1 MKLKDSKVLET
12 VERERERE
20 SYTLVNKESF
30 IKYILNLKSEK
41 GSITVFVL
49 TTMLF
54 MLIVIFISYMTLMNK
69 NSAQI
74 REIERVQAEYESSAG
89 IENEMEQIYNEI
101 VDKEYQTG
109 LSISLYKET
118 GENYSVSEWTNQNIR
133 VVVNYS
139 GGAPDSELK
148 FFIDGKEVEYED
160 RYEITDNCT
169 IRAEYGNKK
178 QEVKVTR
185 IDKELPTVGITPN
198 GGVNYVMPTDGKA
211 KIRANLNASDSKSGV
226 DTLKYAWSNSNTTEP
241 TDWKDF
247 KNGEFVE
254 KTDCEKGNYYLWTNV
269 KDKAGNR
276 AERVKVSNVF
286 TVGDNTS
293 DANKIKL
300 TPDITEWTNG
310 NVKVTVEYGANL
322 IQNRKAGYGEA
333 NTANATSV
341 TVEKNGTVYAEAT
354 DIVGNK
360 VTASLEIKNIDKTK
374 PTITSI
380 TNPTNGNWSKDD
392 VKITLNGTDN
402 ESGIKEFQWYEN
414 GAWTTRE
421 LTTNGNTGTITYTV
435 ERDTSIRYR
444 VVDKAGNI
452 SDEKTTTLKIDKGL
466 PTVTITPNGGTNYVM
481 PTSGKATIRATLNA
495 SDSKSG
501 LNILQYAWSNSNTTE
516 PAAWTDFENGT
527 AVEKTDCTKGN
538 YYLWTNVKD
547 KAGNRAEEIKVSN
560 VFTVGD
566 NTLDANKIKLTPDI
580 TEWTNGNVKVTVEY
594 GANLTQNRKAGYGE
608 ANTANATSVTVEKNG
623 TVYAEA
629 TDIVGNKV
637 TASLEIKNID
647 KTKPTITSITNPTN
661 GNWSKDDVKITLN
674 GTDNESGIKEFQWYE
689 NGAWTT
695 RALTTSGNTG
705 TITYTVDR
713 NASIRY
719 RVVDKAGNI
728 SDEKTTTIKID
739 KTAPTNTSV
748 EVKNITT
755 TGYDVYVYG
764 VKDTGS
770 GVNRV
775 QFPTWTESNGQDDLV
790 TDWTSNS
797 KCTGVKQSDGTTWVY
812 HVNTSEHNNEYGK
825 YITDVYLYDNLGNR
839 SSGKR
844 ATADVKGVE
853 VTFNYGDG
861 KTEKVTKGAGSKIGT
876 LPTASK
882 TGYTFNGWFTQA
894 SGGTKITADT
904 VVPSSNVTYY
914 AQYSINS
921 YYVDVNLYV
930 DGTSYGSG
938 GYNDRIYVGLRVG
951 GVDKGYV
958 EDYYTKHNYGTKWE
972 VYGLKIDGV
981 SVAYTASGTVGTSS
995 VNVKV
1000 ECFTMTIKVN
1010 NTSYGSVSSSE
1021 LIIPKGKTYSTSG
1034 STLTISDGRK
1044 VTASVKNATGYTT
1057 KFSSW
1062 SSTSGTV
1069 NAKTTV
1075 TATFTRTPN
1084 TYTVTYDNNFYGNNL
1099 WTDTNLTSRY
1109 SAAGTTPTSKANVS
1123 DTSVMNGQQIKFVMP
1138 AGTSGGPYYSTP
1150 AKLTVGKTYTWS
1162 VYVKASSNKTLNIGS
1177 EQGGTKKVNVTT
1189 SWQKITHTF
1198 TAQDT
1203 QYRAFVFYLS
1213 GSTWTSGD
1221 QLYVHSLEIMEGS
1234 PSKTTQNKTYGT
1246 ALGTLPTASRAG
1258 YTFAGWYTAPTGG
1271 SKIATTTT
1279 VPAANTTYYAHWTAN
1294 SYTVTYN
1301 YSENGGASATKT
1313 SAKVVKG
1320 TSIDLSPTATKSG
1333 YTFVG
1338 WNTNK
1343 DAKEKL
1349 SSLTMGTNNV
1359 TLYAIYSK
1367 TITGTFYYWNGSKQ
1381 VSTTK
1386 SATVYNKTTSGSI
1399 TAPTL
1404 ANASKDG
1411 VTYTQR
1417 GWSTSNTGNA
1427 TVNLNSGASVTLSSN
1442 ATYYGLYQASITATF
1457 YYYNGSKQASTTAK
1471 GTRYM
1476 NSSGAYVQG
1485 GITVPSAVSSSTGL
1499 WSTKYGGVATAVNS
1513 STAATVNT
1521 ANTKYY
1527 AFYGSTLTYYYYNG
1541 SAHTSSSTTK
1551 RSRSNGTSYV
1561 CTVDSTPKPSAY
1573 DGASF
1578 KWWSYDATKTS
1589 SDYKREPNATG
1600 VAALYAVYEKSVTA
1614 TFYYNSGDAYSAT
1627 QTSTTAKG
1635 TKNYVSKSGGVNTY
1649 NGSIS
1654 IPSAV
1659 TGSTGY
1665 YGTKYKGV
1673 SKSTNSSTA
1682 ATVNTGTTKYYAY
1695 YDVGI
1700 TYYYYNGSAHTSST
1714 STRRARS
1721 NGSTYVCTVDSKPTP
1736 SKYDSATFKWWS
1748 YDSTKASTDYKREP
1762 NATAMTS
1769 LYAVYQRTITATFNY
1784 WNGSKATTAT
1794 ASGTRSYVSKSGGV
1808 NTYQGNI
1815 SIPSAVSSS
1824 KGAKS
1829 TTYSHVATSKTS
1841 TSGVTPTTSNGTYY
1855 AVYKKTVT
1863 ATKKYYNNQ
1872 TATATGTAWGYYD
1885 GKYANASINLGSTS
1899 QSGYTFRG
1907 WSTSNAANASI
1918 TVASG
1923 GNASI
1928 INNTT
1933 YYASYTYTVT
1943 ATYRYNNTST
1953 ANKATAYMGYTGG
1966 KVGAKPTVAAS
1977 PSKTGYTFRG
1987 WSTSS
1992 AYNGSVATPGTITGD
2007 TTYYASFSKT
2017 VTLTYNGQSGTGV
2030 PAKQTGTVYMD
2041 YKNAVTGAKITISS
2055 QKPTRS
2061 GYAFVKWN
2069 DKTDGSGTGYSH
2081 SGSITISD
2089 NKTIYAIWFGS
2100 TTPSGVTVKEGTQV
2114 SFSVTGTNVSKYQWY
2129 KATSSTGTGTAI
2141 SGATG
2146 STYTISASSVTTSLN
2161 NTYYYCVVTNKF
2173 NTSSTITTGRAK
2185 LVVTSLKGGTSKYLA
2200 KGQSLTLTPTKGGG
2214 AGTINWTT
2222 SNSNG
2227 VSLSAT
2233 QGNSVTIKG
2242 LRAGTYTIKATENAG
2257 GASTS
2262 YTINVTELTVK
2273 NNTATVLE
2281 GNKVTL
2287 TKPTASS
2294 NSGTITYSTTSS
2306 AITVNSSTGEVTGVN
2321 AGAEK
2326 TTATVTAKESKG
2338 GATCSYT
2345 VTVKV
2350 WNGEG
2355 TSSSPYQIGNLRDIK
2370 KLEEKVAKA
2379 ATSGTAYRY
2388 TSKYFKQT
2396 SNINLNNTSIMIGKV
2411 TKNADTEGFNGIYDG
2426 NNKEI
2431 QNLKITQ
2438 NNTSNVGLF
2447 RILGGQGTVKN
2458 VILASGSATIT
2469 NSTGNSIYYI
2479 GTLVAENYGVV
2490 ENCTNKIPMTFK
2502 GIADA
2507 LGGMIGLNHTN
2518 GTVRKCINY
2527 GTLNKTSDTADNSGN
2542 VGGIIGN
2549 SSGIIENCENH
2560 GVVSATAV
2568 NTGGITGQNRG
2579 TTRNC
2584 TNYGNITGNSNFD
2597 TPTVGGIAAWNHY
2610 DSKTVTLENCV
2621 NYGDINV
2628 PRAIQVGGIVGS
2640 NEKATIKG
2648 STNYGDIT
2656 SGKWYIGGISGL
2668 TTKGA
2673 VIEQSANH
2681 GFIKADHT
2689 NGGITGY
2696 LIDSGSKIRLCVNYG
2711 NILGTGTE
2719 SDDFDVGGIV
2729 GYVGTGTTVE
2739 NCYNKDA
2746 AIRGRDSIGGIAG
2759 ANNGTISNSY
2769 NTGVAT
2775 SNAGKTNF
2783 AGLVGANQ
2791 SGATIKNSYS
2801 QTGKTAKTIGTN
2813 LGSATST
2820 AFKDYSYM
2828 ITDGFVNLLGSSNWK
2843 RGATTPILKWQ
2854 ANEQYTGTIE
2864 EGVYMI
2870 YSALTPTSKVMD
2882 IAGASTT
2889 NGANVQLYTEN
2900 YTAAQKFEIKKSNE
2914 NGWYTIVNV
2923 NSGNVF
2929 DVESSGTANGTNLQL
2944 WSSTNANNQKWKFVD
2959 LKNGYY
2965 AIQSKL
2971 GTYIHLKDG
2980 ATGDGNNILM
2990 WTGADATN
2998 KNCQWMLKKAIK

>member
-20 SYTLVNKESF
+20 
-30 IKYILNLKSEK
+30 KYILNLKSEK

-54 MLIVIFISYMTLMNK
+54 MLIVIFISYMMLMNK

-74 REIERVQAEYESSAG
+74 RQIEQVQAEYESSNN
-89 IENEMEQIYNEI
+89 INDEMDEIYNEI

-118 GENYSVSEWTNQNIR
+118 GEKYSVNEWTNQNLR

-276 AERVKVSNVF
+276 AEEIKVSNVF
-286 TVGDNTS
+286 TVGDNTL

-300 TPDITEWTNG
+300 TPDVTEWTNG

-322 IQNRKAGYGEA
+322 TQNRKAGYGEA

-354 DIVGNK
+354 DIEGNK
-360 VTASLEIKNIDKTK
+360 VTASLDIKNIDKTK
-374 PTITSI
+374 PTIDSI
-380 TNPTNGNWSKDD
+380 TNPSNGNWTKDD

-1442 ATYYGLYQASITATF
+1442 TTYYGLYQASITATF
-1457 YYYNGSKQASTTAK
+1457 YYHGGTDQFAATQSSTTAS

-1485 GITVPSAVSSSTGL
+1485 GITVPSAVTGSTGYYG
-1499 WSTKYGGVATAVNS
+1499 TKYKGVASAVNS

-1527 AFYGSTLTYYYYNG
+1527 AFYDVGLTYYYYNG
-1541 SAHTSSSTTK
+1541 SAHTSSSTT
-1551 RSRSNGTSYV
+1551 RRARSNGSTYV
-1561 CTVDSTPKPSAY
+1561 CTVDSKPTPSAY

-1578 KWWSYDATKTS
+1578 KWWSYDAS
-1589 SDYKREPNATG
+1589 QIGESYKREPNATG
-1600 VAALYAVYEKSVTA
+1600 VTALYAVYEKSVTA

-1635 TKNYVSKSGGVNTY
+1635 TKNYVSKSGGINTY

-1673 SKSTNSSTA
+1673 STATNSSTA
-1682 ATVNTGTTKYYAY
+1682 ATVNTANTKYYAY
-1695 YDVGI
+1695 YDVRI

-1721 NGSTYVCTVDSKPTP
+1721 NGSTYVCTVDSTPKP
-1736 SKYDSATFKWWS
+1736 SNYDSATFKWWS
-1748 YDSTKASTDYKREP
+1748 YDATKASTDYKREP

-1784 WNGSKATTAT
+1784 YSGSAATKTT

-1815 SIPSAVSSS
+1815 TIPSAVSSS
-1824 KGAKS
+1824 KGPQS

-1841 TSGVTPTTSNGTYY
+1841 TSGATPTTATGTYY

-1872 TATATGTAWGYYD
+1872 TATASGTAWGYYD
-1885 GKYANASINLGSTS
+1885 GAYANASINLGSTS

-2242 LRAGTYTIKATENAG
+2242 LQAGTYTIKATENAG

-2306 AITVNSSTGEVTGVN
+2306 AITVNSTTGEVTGVN

-2326 TTATVTAKESKG
+2326 ATATVTAKENKG

-2355 TSSSPYQIGNLRDIK
+2355 TSSSPYQIGSLRDIN
-2370 KLEEKVAKA
+2370 KLKEKVAKVS
-2379 ATSGTAYRY
+2379 TGGTAYRY

-2396 SNINLNNTSIMIGKV
+2396 SNINLNNTSVMIGKV
-2411 TKNADTEGFNGIYDG
+2411 VERNETEGFNGTYDG

-2431 QNLKITQ
+2431 QNLSISEK
-2438 NNTSNVGLF
+2438 NGSNVGFF
-2447 RILGGQGTVKN
+2447 RILGPSGVIKN
-2458 VILASGSATIT
+2458 VVLASGNVKIT
-2469 NSTGNSIYYI
+2469 NDDGVSTAFNA
-2479 GTLVAENYGVV
+2479 TLLGENYGTI
-2490 ENCTNKIPMTFK
+2490 ENCTNKIPITLE
-2502 GIADA
+2502 GYVDA
-2507 LGGMIGLNHTN
+2507 FGGMIGINHTN
-2518 GTVRKCINY
+2518 AIVRNCINY
-2527 GTLNKTSDTADNSGN
+2527 GNLTKISKTVDNGGN
-2542 VGGIIGN
+2542 IGGVIGN
-2549 SSGIIENCENH
+2549 SSGVIENCENH
-2560 GVVSATAV
+2560 GKISAAAV

-2579 TTRNC
+2579 TTRGC
-2584 TNYGNITGNSNFD
+2584 TNYGDIIGNTNFD
-2597 TPTVGGIAAWNHY
+2597 IPTIGGIAAWNHY
-2610 DSKTVTLENCV
+2610 DSKDVVLENCV
-2621 NYGDINV
+2621 NYGNINV
-2628 PRAIQVGGIVGS
+2628 PNAIQVGGISGS
-2640 NEKATIKG
+2640 NENATIRG
-2648 STNYGDIT
+2648 CTNYGEII
-2656 SGKWYIGGISGL
+2656 SGEWRVGGISGIV
-2668 TTKGA
+2668 TEGA
-2673 VIEQSANH
+2673 LLEKSANY
-2681 GFIKADHT
+2681 GYIEADHT
-2689 NGGITGY
+2689 NGGIVGNTEGANN
-2696 LIDSGSKIRLCVNYG
+2696 IIRLCVNYG
-2711 NILGTGTE
+2711 NVLGTGTE
-2719 SDDFDVGGIV
+2719 SDDYDVGGIV
-2729 GYVGTGTTVE
+2729 AYVGSGTTVE

-2746 AIRGRDSIGGIAG
+2746 AVRGRDSVGGIVG
-2759 ANNGTISNSY
+2759 ANNGTISNCY
-2769 NTGVAT
+2769 NTGNSTSHSSGTNIGGIVGINQAT
-2775 SNAGKTNF
+2775 G
-2783 AGLVGANQ
+2783 
-2791 SGATIKNSYS
+2791 TINNSYAQS
-2801 QTGKTAKTIGTN
+2801 DKDAKVVGTN
-2813 LGSATST
+2813 WGTLKNVSFKSYSDMLGT
-2820 AFKDYSYM
+2820 
-2828 ITDGFVNLLGSSNWK
+2828 GFVNVLGTGNWK
-2843 RGATTPILKWQ
+2843 KGATTPILTWQ
-2854 ANEQYTGTIE
+2854 ANEQYTGEIE
-2864 EGVYMI
+2864 NGVYML
-2870 YSALTPTSKVMD
+2870 YTSLAPTSKVMD
-2882 IAGASTT
+2882 VTNGATT
-2889 NGANVQLYTEN
+2889 DGANVQLYDMN
-2900 YTAAQKFEIKKSNE
+2900 YSNAQKFKITKTGKQGVYN
-2914 NGWYTIVNV
+2914 IINV
-2923 NSGNVF
+2923 NANKSLDVSGA
-2929 DVESSGTANGTNLQL
+2929 GTANGTNLQIYT
-2944 WSSTNANNQKWKFVD
+2944 TNNSEAQLWKFID
-2959 LKNGYY
+2959 YKNGYY
-2965 AIQSKL
+2965 AIQSLL
-2971 GTYIHLKDG
+2971 GNYIHL
-2980 ATGDGNNILM
+2980 NNGQTANGTNIHM
-2990 WTGADATN
+2990 WNDASSTN
-2998 KNCQWMLKKAIK
+2998 KNCQWMLKKAIE

>member
-1 MKLKDSKVLET
+1 MERKSTKEHEFQLKII
-12 VERERERE
+12 
-20 SYTLVNKESF
+20 NKK
-30 IKYILNLKSEK
+30 IKSEK
-41 GSITVFVL
+41 GSVTVFVL
-49 TTMLF
+49 ATMLF
-54 MLIVIFISYMTLMNK
+54 IMLVMITSYTGMMNK
-69 NSAQI
+69 LSNQTKQI
-74 REIERVQAEYESSAG
+74 QKIQEEYMVANVEEQMTDEYNKVIDSNK
-89 IENEMEQIYNEI
+89 ENIDI
-101 VDKEYQTG
+101 
-109 LSISLYKET
+109 SISLYKED
-118 GENYSVSEWTNQNIR
+118 GGSYSVNEWTNKNVY

-139 GGAPDSELK
+139 GGYENSALK
-148 FFIDGKEVEYED
+148 FYVNEKEEKYTNK
-160 RYEITDNCT
+160 YEITKNSL
-169 IRAEYGNKK
+169 IRAEYGGKTA
-178 QEVKVTR
+178 QIEITR
-185 IDKELPTVGITPN
+185 IDKELPEVMISPN
-198 GGVNYVMPTDGKA
+198 GGGAYAIPSNGDATIKVV
-211 KIRANLNASDSKSGV
+211 LNASDKGGSG
-226 DTLKYAWSNSNTTEP
+226 TSNLEYAWSNSNSIEP
-241 TDWKDF
+241 QEGWKSF
-247 KNGEFVE
+247 ENGKEIS
-254 KTDCEKGNYYLWTNV
+254 KTDCKVGSYYLWTKV
-269 KDKAGNR
+269 VDKAGNR
-276 AERVKVSNVF
+276 AEKIKVSNAFVV
-286 TVGDNTS
+286 TDNIS
-293 DANKIKL
+293 EANKITL
-300 TPDITEWTNG
+300 TPDITDWTNG
-310 NVKVTVEYGANL
+310 NVIVTVDYGSNL
-322 IQNRKAGYGEA
+322 TQNRKAGYGSA
-333 NTANATSV
+333 NVENETKV

-354 DIVGNK
+354 DIAGNK
-360 VTASLEIKNIDKTK
+360 VTASLDIKNIDKTK
-374 PTITSI
+374 PTIDSI
-380 TNPTNGNWSKDD
+380 TNPSNGNWTKDD
-392 VKITLNGTDN
+392 LKITLNGTDN

-414 GAWTTRE
+414 GTWTTRA
-421 LTTNGNTGTITYTV
+421 LTTNGNTGTITYTA
-435 ERDTSIRYR
+435 ERDESIRYR

-594 GANLTQNRKAGYGE
+594 GANLIQNRKAGYGE

-629 TDIVGNKV
+629 TDIEGNKV
-637 TASLEIKNID
+637 TASLDIKNID
-647 KTKPTITSITNPTN
+647 KTKPTIDSITNPSN
-661 GNWSKDDVKITLN
+661 GNWTKDDVKITLN

>member
-1 MKLKDSKVLET
+1 
-12 VERERERE
+12 
-20 SYTLVNKESF
+20 
-30 IKYILNLKSEK
+30 
-41 GSITVFVL
+41 
-49 TTMLF
+49 
-54 MLIVIFISYMTLMNK
+54 MTLMNK

-133 VVVNYS
+133 VVVNYN
-139 GGAPDSELK
+139 GGTPDSELK
-148 FFIDGKEVEYED
+148 FYIDGKEVEYED

-169 IRAEYGNKK
+169 IRAEYGGRK
-178 QEVKVTR
+178 QEVKITR

-198 GGVNYVMPTDGKA
+198 GGVNYVMPTNGKA

-226 DTLKYAWSNSNTTEP
+226 DTLKYAWSNSNTAEP
-241 TDWKDF
+241 ADWKDF

-286 TVGDNTS
+286 TVGDNTL
-293 DANKIKL
+293 DGNKIKL

-354 DIVGNK
+354 DIEGNK
-360 VTASLEIKNIDKTK
+360 VTASLDIKNIDKTK
-374 PTITSI
+374 PTIDSI
-380 TNPTNGNWSKDD
+380 TNPSNGNWTKDD

-481 PTSGKATIRATLNA
+481 PTSGNATIRATLNA

-516 PAAWTDFENGT
+516 PAAWTDFEDGT

-547 KAGNRAEEIKVSN
+547 KAGNRAERVKVSN

-566 NTLDANKIKLTPDI
+566 NTLDGNKIKLTPDI

-647 KTKPTITSITNPTN
+647 KTKPTIDSITNPTN
-661 GNWSKDDVKITLN
+661 GNWSKDDVKITLK

-695 RALTTSGNTG
+695 RALATSGNTG
-705 TITYTVDR
+705 TLTYTVDR
-713 NASIRY
+713 NENVRY
-719 RVVDKAGNI
+719 RVVDNAGNI

-739 KTAPTNTSV
+739 KTAPTGTSV

-764 VKDTGS
+764 VKDSGS

-775 QFPTWTESNGQDDLV
+775 QFPTWTESNGQDDLIK
-790 TDWTSNS
+790 DWTSNN

-812 HVNTSEHNNEYGK
+812 HVNTSEHNNEYGT
-825 YITDVYLYDNLGNR
+825 YNTHVYVYDNLGNN
-839 SSGKR
+839 KLL
-844 ATADVKGVE
+844 KGVQAS
-853 VTFNYGDG
+853 VAGVQITYNYGDG

-904 VVPSSNVTYY
+904 IVPSSNVTYY

-995 VNVKV
+995 VNIKV
-1000 ECFTMTIKVN
+1000 ECFTMTINVN

-1044 VTASVKNATGYTT
+1044 VTATVKNATGYTT

-1062 SSTSGTV
+1062 SPTSGTV

-1301 YSENGGASATKT
+1301 YSENGGSSATKT
-1313 SAKVVKG
+1313 SASVVKG

-1333 YTFVG
+1333 YTFIG

-1386 SATVYNKTTSGSI
+1386 STTVYNKTASGSI

-1442 ATYYGLYQASITATF
+1442 TTYYGLYQASITATF
-1457 YYYNGSKQASTTAK
+1457 YYHGGTDQFAATQSSTTAS

-1485 GITVPSAVSSSTGL
+1485 GITVPSAVTGSTGYYG
-1499 WSTKYGGVATAVNS
+1499 TKYKGVASAVNS

-1527 AFYGSTLTYYYYNG
+1527 AYYDVGLTYYYYNG
-1541 SAHTSSSTTK
+1541 SAHTSSSTT
-1551 RSRSNGTSYV
+1551 RRARSNGSTYV
-1561 CTVDSTPKPSAY
+1561 CTVDSKPTPSAY

-1578 KWWSYDATKTS
+1578 KWWSYDAS
-1589 SDYKREPNATG
+1589 QIGESYKREPNATG
-1600 VAALYAVYEKSVTA
+1600 VTALYAVYEKSVTA

-1627 QTSTTAKG
+1627 QASTTAKG

-1673 SKSTNSSTA
+1673 ATGTNSSTA
-1682 ATVNTGTTKYYAY
+1682 ATVNTANTKYYAY

-1700 TYYYYNGSAHTSST
+1700 TYYYYNGSAHISST

-1721 NGSTYVCTVDSKPTP
+1721 NGSTYVCTVDSTPKP
-1736 SKYDSATFKWWS
+1736 SNYDSATFKWWS
-1748 YDSTKASTDYKREP
+1748 YDATKASSDYKRDP
-1762 NATAMTS
+1762 NGTASTT

-1784 WNGSKATTAT
+1784 WNGSKATTTT

-1815 SIPSAVSSS
+1815 TIPSAVSSS
-1824 KGAKS
+1824 KGPQSTTYSHIATSKTSTSGATPTTATGTYYAVYKKTVTATKKYYKDQTATATGTAWGYYDGTYTNASISLGSTSQSGYTFRGWSTSNTGNAGITVASGGKASIINNTTYYALYQSTVTATFYYYSGGKQASTTASGTRYMNSSGSYVHGSITVPSAVTGSSGAYATKYAGVATGTNSVTKATVNTANTKYYAYYTVGITYYYYNGSAHTSTSATRRFMSNGTSYAGSVSSTPSPGKYDGVTFTAGNWSSSSTTVSKVAPSTTTGTSFYSYYQKTITATFYYNSGDAYSATQASTTANGTRTYISKSGGINTYNGSITIPSAVTGSTGYYGTKYKGVSTATNSSTATTVNTANTKYYAYYDVGITYYYYNGSAHISSTSTRRARSNGSTYVCTVDSTPKPSNYDSATFKWWSYDATKASSDYKRDPNGTASTTLYAVYQRTITATFNYWNGSKATTTTASGTRSYVSKSGGVNTYQGNITIPSAVSSSKGPQS

-1841 TSGVTPTTSNGTYY
+1841 TSGATPTTSTGTYY

-1872 TATATGTAWGYYD
+1872 TATATGTAWGYFD
-1885 GKYANASINLGSTS
+1885 GTYTNASINLGSTS

-1907 WSTSNAANASI
+1907 WSTSNAANATI
-1918 TVASG
+1918 NVASG
-1923 GNASI
+1923 KAASI

-1933 YYASYTYTVT
+1933 YYASYSYSVKTS
-1943 ATYRYNNTST
+1943 YNVNGGNSTTPAAQTST
-1953 ANKATAYMGYTGG
+1953 AYMNYTGS
-1966 KVGAKPTVAAS
+1966 KVGSSITLPATPTRTGYNFTGWYTASSGGTKAGNASASYKPTA
-1977 PSKTGYTFRG
+1977 
-1987 WSTSS
+1987 
-1992 AYNGSVATPGTITGD
+1992 NGTL
-2007 TTYYASFSKT
+2007 YA
-2017 VTLTYNGQSGTGV
+2017 
-2030 PAKQTGTVYMD
+2030 
-2041 YKNAVTGAKITISS
+2041 
-2055 QKPTRS
+2055 
-2061 GYAFVKWN
+2061 
-2069 DKTDGSGTGYSH
+2069 
-2081 SGSITISD
+2081 
-2089 NKTIYAIWFGS
+2089 
-2100 TTPSGVTVKEGTQV
+2100 
-2114 SFSVTGTNVSKYQWY
+2114 QW
-2129 KATSSTGTGTAI
+2129 KR
-2141 SGATG
+2141 
-2146 STYTISASSVTTSLN
+2146 N
-2161 NTYYYCVVTNKF
+2161 
-2173 NTSSTITTGRAK
+2173 
-2185 LVVTSLKGGTSKYLA
+2185 VTSLKAGEYVNYVDKNGTTRKCVVLWDNSSGY
-2200 KGQSLTLTPTKGGG
+2200 GVQII
-2214 AGTINWTT
+2214 TINSVQNVSIGSTT
-2222 SNSNG
+2222 STKYNYAISGLNTIATNYLNS
-2227 VSLSAT
+2227 
-2233 QGNSVTIKG
+2233 
-2242 LRAGTYTIKATENAG
+2242 
-2257 GASTS
+2257 
-2262 YTINVTELTVK
+2262 
-2273 NNTATVLE
+2273 
-2281 GNKVTL
+2281 
-2287 TKPTASS
+2287 
-2294 NSGTITYSTTSS
+2294 TYSTSARCVGSIPNNKNSEASGYFSSSYSYMANYNGKFKNADTNYTLDSNQMNKLGIRDINENYLLASRYIKGTSTYTNFGVRSITSS
-2306 AITVNSSTGEVTGVN
+2306 NVVDDWPLLTQVRDNGNKSEFSNNMGLRPVFTLRSTTAIT
-2321 AGAEK
+2321 
-2326 TTATVTAKESKG
+2326 G
-2338 GATCSYT
+2338 G
-2345 VTVKV
+2345 
-2350 WNGEG
+2350 NG
-2355 TSSSPYQIGNLRDIK
+2355 TSSSPYTL
-2370 KLEEKVAKA
+2370 
-2379 ATSGTAYRY
+2379 
-2388 TSKYFKQT
+2388 
-2396 SNINLNNTSIMIGKV
+2396 
-2411 TKNADTEGFNGIYDG
+2411 GI
-2426 NNKEI
+2426 
-2431 QNLKITQ
+2431 
-2438 NNTSNVGLF
+2438 
-2447 RILGGQGTVKN
+2447 
-2458 VILASGSATIT
+2458 
-2469 NSTGNSIYYI
+2469 
-2479 GTLVAENYGVV
+2479 
-2490 ENCTNKIPMTFK
+2490 
-2502 GIADA
+2502 
-2507 LGGMIGLNHTN
+2507 
-2518 GTVRKCINY
+2518 
-2527 GTLNKTSDTADNSGN
+2527 
-2542 VGGIIGN
+2542 
-2549 SSGIIENCENH
+2549 
-2560 GVVSATAV
+2560 
-2568 NTGGITGQNRG
+2568 
-2579 TTRNC
+2579 
-2584 TNYGNITGNSNFD
+2584 
-2597 TPTVGGIAAWNHY
+2597 
-2610 DSKTVTLENCV
+2610 
-2621 NYGDINV
+2621 
-2628 PRAIQVGGIVGS
+2628 
-2640 NEKATIKG
+2640 
-2648 STNYGDIT
+2648 
-2656 SGKWYIGGISGL
+2656 
-2668 TTKGA
+2668 
-2673 VIEQSANH
+2673 
-2681 GFIKADHT
+2681 
-2689 NGGITGY
+2689 
-2696 LIDSGSKIRLCVNYG
+2696 
-2711 NILGTGTE
+2711 
-2719 SDDFDVGGIV
+2719 
-2729 GYVGTGTTVE
+2729 
-2739 NCYNKDA
+2739 
-2746 AIRGRDSIGGIAG
+2746 
-2759 ANNGTISNSY
+2759 
-2769 NTGVAT
+2769 
-2775 SNAGKTNF
+2775 
-2783 AGLVGANQ
+2783 
-2791 SGATIKNSYS
+2791 
-2801 QTGKTAKTIGTN
+2801 
-2813 LGSATST
+2813 
-2820 AFKDYSYM
+2820 
-2828 ITDGFVNLLGSSNWK
+2828 
-2843 RGATTPILKWQ
+2843 
-2854 ANEQYTGTIE
+2854 
-2864 EGVYMI
+2864 
-2870 YSALTPTSKVMD
+2870 
-2882 IAGASTT
+2882 
-2889 NGANVQLYTEN
+2889 
-2900 YTAAQKFEIKKSNE
+2900 
-2914 NGWYTIVNV
+2914 
-2923 NSGNVF
+2923 
-2929 DVESSGTANGTNLQL
+2929 
-2944 WSSTNANNQKWKFVD
+2944 
-2959 LKNGYY
+2959 
-2965 AIQSKL
+2965 
-2971 GTYIHLKDG
+2971 
-2980 ATGDGNNILM
+2980 
-2990 WTGADATN
+2990 
-2998 KNCQWMLKKAIK
+2998 